1 MKKDLFTLGVPFVA
15 GGIVFLLAGFT
26 TGLMTTS
33 SDARLG
39 AQNARVDAR
48 ANICQEA
55 ATAHFAEIGEAMP
68 DFEGMAGREQRDA
81 VAAEFLISSGNESID
96 RLALKSCS
104 EKLAPAI

>member
-48 ANICQEA
+48 ASICQKA
-55 ATAHFAEIGEAMP
+55 ATAHFAEIGEATP
-68 DFEGMAGREQRDA
+68 DDLETI
-81 VAAEFLISSGNESID
+81 VAAIVGISPIFGDDLNTRPFRDSVH
-96 RLALKSCS
+96 RALAGFVQR
-104 EKLAPAI
+104 